1 MQYHSELLFTYE
13 HRKNLIY
20 IQFEVILKMKIWTMV
35 LWFRSHFCHKAGKT
49 IFSRNSCNQL
59 QDYMISIKNTQ
70 FVHHEK
76 VATLKCDIPS
86 QPHAGQTGDYARSGK
101 FIWG

>member
-1 MQYHSELLFTYE
+1 
-13 HRKNLIY
+13 
-20 IQFEVILKMKIWTMV
+20 
-35 LWFRSHFCHKAGKT
+35 
-49 IFSRNSCNQL
+49 
-59 QDYMISIKNTQ
+59 MISIKNTQ